1 MANSAGE
8 PYTVKKA
15 ICMHEEDQ
23 GLLWKHVEYRNA
35 HNESRRYVQLRA
47 CKQAR
52 TRMAT
57 SR

>member
-35 HNESRRYVQLRA
+35 HNESRRYVRLHES
-47 CKQAR
+47 KHAR
-52 TRMAT
+52 TAL